1 MWVFRGAA
9 VPCSKCHSRRV
20 SEIALLWRERGSS
33 TVRFVSRWP
42 PWHGSQ
48 TRPDLAAGVF
58 LCEFVAVLRLQ
69 AIFCRCRH
77 QPRRP
82 VGSALC
88 TAFFTKFPRQIWGP
102 LFFGQPND
110 PCDLRVDLCQPARQL
125 DASRLSSC
133 LTLVST
139 VAFKPSSRN

>member
-1 MWVFRGAA
+1 MFDRLVPHKGHYRHAEGNTDSHAKAVMVGASQ
-9 VPCSKCHSRRV
+9 V
-20 SEIALLWRERGSS
+20 I
-33 TVRFVSRWP
+33 FVEGGKLVLGTW
-42 PWHGSQ
+42 Q
-48 TRPDLAAGVF
+48 GVF